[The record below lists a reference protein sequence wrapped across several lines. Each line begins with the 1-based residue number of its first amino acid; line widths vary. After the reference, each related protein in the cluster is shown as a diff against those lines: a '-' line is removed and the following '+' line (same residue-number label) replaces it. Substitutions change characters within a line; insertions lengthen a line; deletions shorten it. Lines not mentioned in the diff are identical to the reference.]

1 LLGFG
6 GSTFDCLNFYIEE
19 IRMVKAASEPEDS
32 VVVPYAEFRDKKIDQ
47 YVLLWKYGKHS
58 DEQFHTNMCRMG
70 YEEEDVEKCI
80 KEYNNMPYEE
90 E

>member
-1 LLGFG
+1 
-6 GSTFDCLNFYIEE
+6 
-19 IRMVKAASEPEDS
+19 MVKAASEPEDS